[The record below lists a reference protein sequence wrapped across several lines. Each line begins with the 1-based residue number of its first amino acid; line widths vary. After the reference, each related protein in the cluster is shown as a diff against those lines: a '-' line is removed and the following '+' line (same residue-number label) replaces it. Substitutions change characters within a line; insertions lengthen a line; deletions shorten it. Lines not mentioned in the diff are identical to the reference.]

1 MFQNWDFGQM
11 QIYHLATLLTTEAQ
25 LKRAFFPPRSFV
37 AAEQGDQMS
46 LLKKWP
52 KM

>member
-25 LKRAFFPPRSFV
+25 LKRAIFF
-37 AAEQGDQMS
+37 
-46 LLKKWP
+46 LLEALLQLIRVTR
-52 KM
+52 